1 MSKKTIAFTMPTA
14 GPRPRERA
22 PVVLDALARETAPF
36 AASDVPGVG
45 DAGIDKESDKWV
57 RDRDVR
63 LEVDPAT
70 APPFAREAGV
80 TIDLAA
86 ERSLT
91 QVVSLSFLVPFAL
104 GWFWFVKA
112 VNRRIRLWG
121 A

>member
-1 MSKKTIAFTMPTA
+1 MSRKTIAFTMPAA

-22 PVVLDALARETAPF
+22 PLDLDALGGEGAPF
-36 AASDVPGVG
+36 AASDAPGVG

-63 LEVDPAT
+63 LKVDPAP
-70 APPFAREAGV
+70 APSAREAGV

-91 QVVSLSFLVPFAL
+91 EVVSLSFLVPFAL
-104 GWFWFVKA
+104 GLFWFVNA
-112 VNRRIRLWG
+112 INRRIRLWG

>member
-1 MSKKTIAFTMPTA
+1 VSKKTIAFTMPTA

-63 LEVDPAT
+63 LEVDPAP
-70 APPFAREAGV
+70 AFAREAGV